1 MTIHRFN
8 RLFLLL
14 LLVAVS
20 LLGGCD
26 KGVLDPQGPVGTAD
40 KSILIDSVAIML
52 AIVVPTIIAT
62 LAFAWWFR
70 ASNTRA
76 IYRPEFVYSG
86 RIELIVWS
94 IPLLVIMLLGGVI
107 WIGAHELDPAQ
118 PLASDTAPL
127 EIQAVSLDWKWL
139 FIFPKQRIA
148 SVNQLVARVIRTEGI
163 VLRA

>member
-1 MTIHRFN
+1 MTIHRFI
-8 RLFLLL
+8 RLFLSLSL
-14 LLVAVS
+14 AAVS

-26 KGVLDPQGPVGTAD
+26 RGVLDPQGPVGTAD
-40 KSILIDSVAIML
+40 KTILIDSLAILL
-52 AIVVPTIIAT
+52 AIVIPTILAT

-76 IYRPEFVYSG
+76 TYRPEFVYSG

-107 WIGAHELDPAQ
+107 WIGAYDLDPAQ

-127 EIQAVSLDWKWL
+127 EIQ
-139 FIFPKQRIA
+139 
-148 SVNQLVARVIRTEGI
+148 
-163 VLRA
+163 